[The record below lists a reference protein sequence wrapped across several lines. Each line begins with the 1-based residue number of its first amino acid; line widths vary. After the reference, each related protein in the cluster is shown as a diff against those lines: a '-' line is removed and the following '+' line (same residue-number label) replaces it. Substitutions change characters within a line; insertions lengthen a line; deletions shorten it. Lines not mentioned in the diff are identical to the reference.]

1 MQDVALPPAGPQ
13 MFDLTGRAAI
23 VTGGSG
29 VLGRAIV
36 LGLRKAGA
44 NVAVLARHPEAV
56 DEVVAALAPE
66 LPGGPDKPGE
76 TVPLVADVLD
86 VESLEDARGAVIERW
101 GRLDVLVNAA
111 GGNRPEATVPVGG
124 SFFDL
129 DADGFRTVLE
139 LNLMGT
145 FLATQVF
152 AKTMAGQ
159 GSGSVVNISSMAASR
174 PLSRVAGYGAAK
186 AGVENL
192 TRWLADHIARQVST
206 AIRVNAVAPGFFLG
220 DQNRAL
226 LTEADGSLTERGQA
240 IVSRTPM
247 GRLGTPEDL
256 VGTVLWLASD
266 ASAFVTGTVVAV
278 DGGFSATAGI

>member
-1 MQDVALPPAGPQ
+1 
-13 MFDLTGRAAI
+13 MFDLSGRAAI

-29 VLGRAIV
+29 ALGRSIAKA
-36 LGLRKAGA
+36 LRSAGA
-44 NVAVLARHPEAV
+44 NVALLARHPETL
-56 DEVVAALAPE
+56 DEVVASLAPG
-66 LPGGPDKPGE
+66 LPGEPEMPGEPQMPGE
-76 TVPLVADVLD
+76 TVALVADVLD
-86 VESLEDARGAVIERW
+86 VEALEDARGAVIERW

-111 GGNRPEATVPVGG
+111 GGNQLEATVAVGG

-129 DADGFRTVLE
+129 DADGFRAVLE

-152 AKTMAGQ
+152 AKTMAGL
-159 GSGSVVNISSMAASR
+159 GSGSVVNISSVAGSR

-192 TRWLADHIARQVST
+192 TRWLADHIARQISPG
-206 AIRVNAVAPGFFLG
+206 IRVNAVAPGFFLG
-220 DQNRAL
+220 AQNRAL
-226 LTEADGSLTERGQA
+226 LTETDGSLSERGRA
-240 IVSRTPM
+240 VVARTPM
-247 GRLGTPEDL
+247 GRLGSPEDL

-278 DGGFSATAGI
+278 DGGFSAAAGI

>member
-1 MQDVALPPAGPQ
+1 M
-13 MFDLTGRAAI
+13 
-23 VTGGSG
+23 
-29 VLGRAIV
+29 
-36 LGLRKAGA
+36 GLRCAGA
-44 NVAVLARHPEAV
+44 NVALLARNPGTL
-56 DEVVAALAPE
+56 DEVVASLAPGTPGE
-66 LPGGPDKPGE
+66 PEKPGGPEMPGE
-76 TVPLVADVLD
+76 TVALVADVLD

-111 GGNRPEATVPVGG
+111 GGNQPEATVAVGG

-129 DADGFRTVLE
+129 DADGFRAVLE

-152 AKTMAGQ
+152 AKTMAGL
-159 GSGSVVNISSMAASR
+159 GSGSVINISSVAGSR

-192 TRWLADHIARQVST
+192 TRWLADHIARQVSPG
-206 AIRVNAVAPGFFLG
+206 IRVNAVAPGFFLG
-220 DQNRAL
+220 AQNRAL
-226 LTEADGSLTERGQA
+226 LTEADGSLSERGRA
-240 IVSRTPM
+240 VVARTPM
-247 GRLGTPEDL
+247 GRLGSPDDL

-278 DGGFSATAGI
+278 DGGFSAAAGI

>member
-1 MQDVALPPAGPQ
+1 
-13 MFDLTGRAAI
+13 MFDLSGRAAI

-29 VLGRAIV
+29 ALGRSIAKA
-36 LGLRKAGA
+36 LRSAGA
-44 NVAVLARHPEAV
+44 NVALLARHPETL
-56 DEVVAALAPE
+56 DEVVASLAPG
-66 LPGGPDKPGE
+66 LPGEPEMPGEPQMPGE
-76 TVPLVADVLD
+76 TVALVADVLD
-86 VESLEDARGAVIERW
+86 VEALEDARGAVIERW

-111 GGNRPEATVPVGG
+111 GGNQPEATVAVGG

-129 DADGFRTVLE
+129 DADGFRAVLE

-152 AKTMAGQ
+152 AKTMAGL
-159 GSGSVVNISSMAASR
+159 GSGSVVNISSVAGSR

-192 TRWLADHIARQVST
+192 TRWLADHIARQISPG
-206 AIRVNAVAPGFFLG
+206 IRVNAVAPGFFLG
-220 DQNRAL
+220 AQNRAL
-226 LTEADGSLTERGQA
+226 LTETDGSLSERGRA
-240 IVSRTPM
+240 VVARTPM
-247 GRLGTPEDL
+247 GRLGSPEDL

-278 DGGFSATAGI
+278 DGGFSAAAGI